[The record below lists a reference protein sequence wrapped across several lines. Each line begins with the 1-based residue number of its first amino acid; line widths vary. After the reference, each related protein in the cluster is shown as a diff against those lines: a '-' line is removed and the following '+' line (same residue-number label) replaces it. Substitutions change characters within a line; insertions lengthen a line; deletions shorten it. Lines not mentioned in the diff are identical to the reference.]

1 METQAPIIAFLYDF
15 DKTLCTTDMED
26 YAFIPSLGYTP
37 AEFWGRAN
45 AFGWE
50 NRMDGLLAYM
60 YTMIQECA
68 AQNIKLDRAFLN
80 HCGESIQL
88 FPGVREWFARINA
101 FGESLGVQVEHYVI
115 SSGLREIIEGS
126 GIAQEFREIYACEFY
141 YNENGDA
148 CWPKLDVNFTNKT
161 QFVYRINKGILDVS
175 RDKELNDSMPDDSK
189 RVPFTNMIYMG
200 DGLSDVP
207 CMKMMR
213 AYGGQAIAVY
223 QASNRQGVE
232 KLLADN
238 LGVLVN
244 NGWSSLSELT
254 ALTAWCVILGY
265 TLQLYFDFSGYCDL
279 TAGCARLLG
288 LRLPI
293 NFDSPYRSLS
303 VAEFW
308 KRWHMT
314 LTAFLRENV
323 YFPLGGSRKGRGR
336 TYLNILV
343 VYLVSGIWHGA
354 GWTFILWGLL
364 HGLAQVLERL
374 WGKRRDALPR
384 WVRWAMTFLFIN
396 LAWVFFRAP
405 DVSSALLLLKTAV
418 TGGMGGIRLWLVN
431 GLFRREISALE
442 LLLPVIGP
450 YTAYLRVALIL
461 GIGLL
466 AALWPRNVI
475 RQMDTFR
482 PNWRSG
488 LYVLVWTVWAI
499 LSFTG
504 VVTFIYSNF

>member
-37 AEFWGRAN
+37 VEFWGKAN

-232 KLLADN
+232 KLLADGRVDFIFPADYREGME
-238 LGVLVN
+238 LDRTVRDILRKMTITDRLLEVN
-244 NGWSSLSELT
+244 NR
-254 ALTAWCVILGY
+254 
-265 TLQLYFDFSGYCDL
+265 QLRSIGGDV
-279 TAGCARLLG
+279 
-288 LRLPI
+288 LP
-293 NFDSPYRSLS
+293 N
-303 VAEFW
+303 
-308 KRWHMT
+308 
-314 LTAFLRENV
+314 
-323 YFPLGGSRKGRGR
+323 
-336 TYLNILV
+336 
-343 VYLVSGIWHGA
+343 
-354 GWTFILWGLL
+354 
-364 HGLAQVLERL
+364 QV
-374 WGKRRDALPR
+374 
-384 WVRWAMTFLFIN
+384 
-396 LAWVFFRAP
+396 
-405 DVSSALLLLKTAV
+405 
-418 TGGMGGIRLWLVN
+418 
-431 GLFRREISALE
+431 GLF
-442 LLLPVIGP
+442 
-450 YTAYLRVALIL
+450 
-461 GIGLL
+461 
-466 AALWPRNVI
+466 
-475 RQMDTFR
+475 
-482 PNWRSG
+482 
-488 LYVLVWTVWAI
+488 
-499 LSFTG
+499 
-504 VVTFIYSNF
+504 

>member
-232 KLLADN
+232 KLLGDGRVDFIFPADYRADTE
-238 LGVLVN
+238 LDRTVRDILRKMTITDRLLEVN
-244 NGWSSLSELT
+244 NR
-254 ALTAWCVILGY
+254 
-265 TLQLYFDFSGYCDL
+265 QLRSIGGDV
-279 TAGCARLLG
+279 
-288 LRLPI
+288 LP
-293 NFDSPYRSLS
+293 N
-303 VAEFW
+303 
-308 KRWHMT
+308 
-314 LTAFLRENV
+314 
-323 YFPLGGSRKGRGR
+323 
-336 TYLNILV
+336 
-343 VYLVSGIWHGA
+343 
-354 GWTFILWGLL
+354 
-364 HGLAQVLERL
+364 QV
-374 WGKRRDALPR
+374 
-384 WVRWAMTFLFIN
+384 
-396 LAWVFFRAP
+396 
-405 DVSSALLLLKTAV
+405 
-418 TGGMGGIRLWLVN
+418 
-431 GLFRREISALE
+431 GLF
-442 LLLPVIGP
+442 
-450 YTAYLRVALIL
+450 
-461 GIGLL
+461 
-466 AALWPRNVI
+466 
-475 RQMDTFR
+475 
-482 PNWRSG
+482 
-488 LYVLVWTVWAI
+488 
-499 LSFTG
+499 
-504 VVTFIYSNF
+504 

>member
-68 AQNIKLDRAFLN
+68 AQNIKLDRVFLN

-232 KLLADN
+232 KLLADGRVDFIFPADYREGME
-238 LGVLVN
+238 LDRTVRDILRKMTITDRLLEVN
-244 NGWSSLSELT
+244 NR
-254 ALTAWCVILGY
+254 
-265 TLQLYFDFSGYCDL
+265 QLRSIGGDV
-279 TAGCARLLG
+279 
-288 LRLPI
+288 LP
-293 NFDSPYRSLS
+293 N
-303 VAEFW
+303 
-308 KRWHMT
+308 
-314 LTAFLRENV
+314 
-323 YFPLGGSRKGRGR
+323 
-336 TYLNILV
+336 
-343 VYLVSGIWHGA
+343 
-354 GWTFILWGLL
+354 
-364 HGLAQVLERL
+364 QV
-374 WGKRRDALPR
+374 
-384 WVRWAMTFLFIN
+384 
-396 LAWVFFRAP
+396 
-405 DVSSALLLLKTAV
+405 
-418 TGGMGGIRLWLVN
+418 
-431 GLFRREISALE
+431 GLF
-442 LLLPVIGP
+442 
-450 YTAYLRVALIL
+450 
-461 GIGLL
+461 
-466 AALWPRNVI
+466 
-475 RQMDTFR
+475 
-482 PNWRSG
+482 
-488 LYVLVWTVWAI
+488 
-499 LSFTG
+499 
-504 VVTFIYSNF
+504 

>member
-115 SSGLREIIEGS
+115 SSGLLEIIEGS

-232 KLLADN
+232 KLLADGRVDFIFPADYREGME
-238 LGVLVN
+238 LDRTVRDILRKMTITDRLLEVN
-244 NGWSSLSELT
+244 NR
-254 ALTAWCVILGY
+254 
-265 TLQLYFDFSGYCDL
+265 QLRSIGGDV
-279 TAGCARLLG
+279 
-288 LRLPI
+288 LP
-293 NFDSPYRSLS
+293 N
-303 VAEFW
+303 
-308 KRWHMT
+308 
-314 LTAFLRENV
+314 
-323 YFPLGGSRKGRGR
+323 
-336 TYLNILV
+336 
-343 VYLVSGIWHGA
+343 
-354 GWTFILWGLL
+354 
-364 HGLAQVLERL
+364 QV
-374 WGKRRDALPR
+374 
-384 WVRWAMTFLFIN
+384 
-396 LAWVFFRAP
+396 
-405 DVSSALLLLKTAV
+405 
-418 TGGMGGIRLWLVN
+418 
-431 GLFRREISALE
+431 GLF
-442 LLLPVIGP
+442 
-450 YTAYLRVALIL
+450 
-461 GIGLL
+461 
-466 AALWPRNVI
+466 
-475 RQMDTFR
+475 
-482 PNWRSG
+482 
-488 LYVLVWTVWAI
+488 
-499 LSFTG
+499 
-504 VVTFIYSNF
+504 

>member
-37 AEFWGRAN
+37 AEFWGKAN

-101 FGESLGVQVEHYVI
+101 FGESLGVQVELYVI
-115 SSGLREIIEGS
+115 SYGLREIIEGS

-232 KLLADN
+232 KLLADGRVDFIFPADYREGME
-238 LGVLVN
+238 LDRTVRDILRKMTITDRLLEVN
-244 NGWSSLSELT
+244 NR
-254 ALTAWCVILGY
+254 
-265 TLQLYFDFSGYCDL
+265 QLRSIGGDV
-279 TAGCARLLG
+279 
-288 LRLPI
+288 LP
-293 NFDSPYRSLS
+293 N
-303 VAEFW
+303 
-308 KRWHMT
+308 
-314 LTAFLRENV
+314 
-323 YFPLGGSRKGRGR
+323 
-336 TYLNILV
+336 
-343 VYLVSGIWHGA
+343 
-354 GWTFILWGLL
+354 
-364 HGLAQVLERL
+364 QV
-374 WGKRRDALPR
+374 
-384 WVRWAMTFLFIN
+384 
-396 LAWVFFRAP
+396 
-405 DVSSALLLLKTAV
+405 
-418 TGGMGGIRLWLVN
+418 
-431 GLFRREISALE
+431 GLF
-442 LLLPVIGP
+442 
-450 YTAYLRVALIL
+450 
-461 GIGLL
+461 
-466 AALWPRNVI
+466 
-475 RQMDTFR
+475 
-482 PNWRSG
+482 
-488 LYVLVWTVWAI
+488 
-499 LSFTG
+499 
-504 VVTFIYSNF
+504 

>member
-126 GIAQEFREIYACEFY
+126 GIAQEFLEIYACEFY

-232 KLLADN
+232 KLLADGRVDFIFPADYREGME
-238 LGVLVN
+238 LDRTVRDILRKMTITDRLLEVN
-244 NGWSSLSELT
+244 NR
-254 ALTAWCVILGY
+254 
-265 TLQLYFDFSGYCDL
+265 QLRSIGGDV
-279 TAGCARLLG
+279 
-288 LRLPI
+288 LP
-293 NFDSPYRSLS
+293 N
-303 VAEFW
+303 
-308 KRWHMT
+308 
-314 LTAFLRENV
+314 
-323 YFPLGGSRKGRGR
+323 
-336 TYLNILV
+336 
-343 VYLVSGIWHGA
+343 
-354 GWTFILWGLL
+354 
-364 HGLAQVLERL
+364 QV
-374 WGKRRDALPR
+374 
-384 WVRWAMTFLFIN
+384 
-396 LAWVFFRAP
+396 
-405 DVSSALLLLKTAV
+405 
-418 TGGMGGIRLWLVN
+418 
-431 GLFRREISALE
+431 GLF
-442 LLLPVIGP
+442 
-450 YTAYLRVALIL
+450 
-461 GIGLL
+461 
-466 AALWPRNVI
+466 
-475 RQMDTFR
+475 
-482 PNWRSG
+482 
-488 LYVLVWTVWAI
+488 
-499 LSFTG
+499 
-504 VVTFIYSNF
+504 

>member
-15 DKTLCTTDMED
+15 DKTLCTTDMQD

-232 KLLADN
+232 KLLADGRVDFIFPADYREGME
-238 LGVLVN
+238 LDRTVRDILRKMTITDRLLEVN
-244 NGWSSLSELT
+244 NR
-254 ALTAWCVILGY
+254 
-265 TLQLYFDFSGYCDL
+265 QLRSIGGDV
-279 TAGCARLLG
+279 
-288 LRLPI
+288 LP
-293 NFDSPYRSLS
+293 N
-303 VAEFW
+303 
-308 KRWHMT
+308 
-314 LTAFLRENV
+314 
-323 YFPLGGSRKGRGR
+323 
-336 TYLNILV
+336 
-343 VYLVSGIWHGA
+343 
-354 GWTFILWGLL
+354 
-364 HGLAQVLERL
+364 QV
-374 WGKRRDALPR
+374 
-384 WVRWAMTFLFIN
+384 
-396 LAWVFFRAP
+396 
-405 DVSSALLLLKTAV
+405 
-418 TGGMGGIRLWLVN
+418 
-431 GLFRREISALE
+431 GLF
-442 LLLPVIGP
+442 
-450 YTAYLRVALIL
+450 
-461 GIGLL
+461 
-466 AALWPRNVI
+466 
-475 RQMDTFR
+475 
-482 PNWRSG
+482 
-488 LYVLVWTVWAI
+488 
-499 LSFTG
+499 
-504 VVTFIYSNF
+504 

>member
-68 AQNIKLDRAFLN
+68 AHNIKLDRAFLN

-232 KLLADN
+232 KLLADGRVDFIFPADYREGME
-238 LGVLVN
+238 LDRTVRDILRKMTITDRLLEVN
-244 NGWSSLSELT
+244 NR
-254 ALTAWCVILGY
+254 
-265 TLQLYFDFSGYCDL
+265 QLRSIGGDV
-279 TAGCARLLG
+279 
-288 LRLPI
+288 LP
-293 NFDSPYRSLS
+293 N
-303 VAEFW
+303 
-308 KRWHMT
+308 
-314 LTAFLRENV
+314 
-323 YFPLGGSRKGRGR
+323 
-336 TYLNILV
+336 
-343 VYLVSGIWHGA
+343 
-354 GWTFILWGLL
+354 
-364 HGLAQVLERL
+364 QV
-374 WGKRRDALPR
+374 
-384 WVRWAMTFLFIN
+384 
-396 LAWVFFRAP
+396 
-405 DVSSALLLLKTAV
+405 
-418 TGGMGGIRLWLVN
+418 
-431 GLFRREISALE
+431 GLF
-442 LLLPVIGP
+442 
-450 YTAYLRVALIL
+450 
-461 GIGLL
+461 
-466 AALWPRNVI
+466 
-475 RQMDTFR
+475 
-482 PNWRSG
+482 
-488 LYVLVWTVWAI
+488 
-499 LSFTG
+499 
-504 VVTFIYSNF
+504 

>member
-37 AEFWGRAN
+37 AEFWGKAN

-175 RDKELNDSMPDDSK
+175 RDRELNDSMPDDSK

-232 KLLADN
+232 KLLADGRVDFIFPADYRERME
-238 LGVLVN
+238 LDRTVRDILRKMTITDRLLEVN
-244 NGWSSLSELT
+244 NR
-254 ALTAWCVILGY
+254 
-265 TLQLYFDFSGYCDL
+265 QLRSIGGDV
-279 TAGCARLLG
+279 
-288 LRLPI
+288 LP
-293 NFDSPYRSLS
+293 N
-303 VAEFW
+303 
-308 KRWHMT
+308 
-314 LTAFLRENV
+314 
-323 YFPLGGSRKGRGR
+323 
-336 TYLNILV
+336 
-343 VYLVSGIWHGA
+343 
-354 GWTFILWGLL
+354 
-364 HGLAQVLERL
+364 QV
-374 WGKRRDALPR
+374 
-384 WVRWAMTFLFIN
+384 
-396 LAWVFFRAP
+396 
-405 DVSSALLLLKTAV
+405 
-418 TGGMGGIRLWLVN
+418 
-431 GLFRREISALE
+431 GLF
-442 LLLPVIGP
+442 
-450 YTAYLRVALIL
+450 
-461 GIGLL
+461 
-466 AALWPRNVI
+466 
-475 RQMDTFR
+475 
-482 PNWRSG
+482 
-488 LYVLVWTVWAI
+488 
-499 LSFTG
+499 
-504 VVTFIYSNF
+504 